1 MLRDFETF
9 SPQVDAQ
16 AWVDPSALVI
26 GDVQIGAN
34 TSIWPMTVIRGDIH
48 QIRIGENTNIQDGS
62 VLHVTHDSEFAPGGN
77 DLRVGDGVTIGHKVI
92 LHACHIGNRC
102 LVGMGAVVMDGA
114 VLQDG
119 AMVGAGSLV
128 SPGKIVEGGY
138 LWLGS
143 PARRIRELT
152 DKEKAFLDYSA
163 EHYVALMR
171 RHRS

>member
-1 MLRDFETF
+1 MLRDFEAH
-9 SPQVDAQ
+9 SPQLDAQ

-26 GDVQIGAN
+26 GDVKIGAN

-48 QIRIGENTNIQDGS
+48 KIRIGENTNIQDGS

-77 DLRVGDGVTIGHKVI
+77 DLCVGDGVTIGHKVI

-163 EHYVALMR
+163 EHYVELMR